1 MAMSDRCW
9 RQTRGST
16 GTRELY
22 PTDGTGEQFFKL
34 PSIVKAFVVT
44 IPENTFAASAGPFI
58 LGVLEFKAHYIFSQ
72 RRTDITDLVGGIVSE
87 K

>member
-1 MAMSDRCW
+1 MSDRCW
-9 RQTRGST
+9 RQTRSSAGT

-22 PTDGTGEQFFKL
+22 PTDGVGEEFFKL

-44 IPENTFAASAGPFI
+44 IPDNAFAPASGAFI
-58 LGVLEFKAHYIFSQ
+58 LGILEFKAHYIFSQ
-72 RRTDITDLVGGIVSE
+72 RRTNISDLFTEIVDT